1 MAGGSADKTEKAT
14 PKKRQESREKG
25 QVAKSADLTGSVVLL
40 AGVLTLGWAGS
51 ALVGR
56 MDDVMRGT
64 LSDLANFEAVSREG
78 VGSLMLDA
86 GSAVLL
92 SVAPIAMACAIAA
105 LVIGVIQVGPQPMPK
120 ALKPDPKRMNPV
132 QGFKNI
138 FGINAVAEAVK
149 SVSKVAIVGAIVFSA
164 VAPKLTELG
173 ALVGISPAQLAGALS
188 GEVKAIAIRAAAAYF
203 VIGLCDFAYQKWRN
217 EKQMKMDKQEVKE
230 EAKGQALPAE
240 VRGAIRRR
248 QMQASRARMMQ
259 AVPEADVVITNP
271 THYAVALKY
280 ENGNAAPV
288 VVAKGQDIIALK
300 IRELASEHGVPL
312 VPNPPLARGLH
323 ASVEVGQQ
331 IPEEFYA
338 AVAQVLAFVYRVA
351 ARRRRAGAA

>member
-1 MAGGSADKTEKAT
+1 MAKGGSDKTEKAT
-14 PKKRQESREKG
+14 PKKRQDSREKG
-25 QVAKSADLTGSVVLL
+25 QVAKSTDLTGSVVLL
-40 AGVLTLGWAGS
+40 AGVMAMGWAGG

-64 LSDLANFEAVSREG
+64 LTDLGSFEEVSREG
-78 VGSLMLDA
+78 IGSLLLGA

-92 SVAPIAMACAIAA
+92 SVAPIALACAVAA
-105 LVIGVIQVGPQPMPK
+105 LLIGVIQVGTKPMPK
-120 ALKPDPKRMNPV
+120 ALKPDPKRLNPV

-138 FGINAVAEAVK
+138 FGINAIAEAIK
-149 SVSKVAIVGAIVFSA
+149 SVSKVAVVGAIVFAA

-173 ALVGISPAQLAGALS
+173 ALVGISPAQLAGAVS
-188 GEVKAIAIRAAAAYF
+188 GEVRAIALRAAAAYF
-203 VIGLCDFAYQKWRN
+203 VIGCADFAYQKWRN
-217 EKQMKMDKQEVKE
+217 EKQMKMDKQEIKE
-230 EAKGQALPAE
+230 ESKGQALPAE

-271 THYAVALKY
+271 THFAVALKY

-288 VVAKGQDIIALK
+288 VVAKGQDLIALR
-300 IRELASEHGVPL
+300 IRELAAEHGVPL

-323 ASVEVGQQ
+323 GSVEVGQQ

-351 ARRRRAGAA
+351 ARRRRPAAA